1 MFLGTETCD
10 EVFGIA
16 KELFEDLDFIG
27 MRIGR
32 TYGDFVTT
40 FGSDNLS
47 EYMRKQGEA
56 WINSFVFGHRR
67 MSLLSL
73 SKIRNRASSCC
84 FSTNSQRH
92 RA

>member
-47 EYMRKQGEA
+47 EYMRKQGKRP
-56 WINSFVFGHRR
+56 G
-67 MSLLSL
+67 
-73 SKIRNRASSCC
+73 
-84 FSTNSQRH
+84 STVLYLVTEECPS
-92 RA
+92 